1 VRDFK
6 EKLADMDWSYDMSD
20 DIRAWRAGH
29 AKLSDILVDLKGSP
43 KLMSLFRQYS
53 NKYPNQDVL
62 NAILNN
68 VGLRDSRVV
77 EYLESLDGLR

>member
-1 VRDFK
+1 MRDFK

-29 AKLSDILVDLKGSP
+29 AKLSDILVDLKEDS
-43 KLMSLFRQYS
+43 KLMPLFRQYS

-77 EYLESLDGLR
+77 EYLEALDGLR